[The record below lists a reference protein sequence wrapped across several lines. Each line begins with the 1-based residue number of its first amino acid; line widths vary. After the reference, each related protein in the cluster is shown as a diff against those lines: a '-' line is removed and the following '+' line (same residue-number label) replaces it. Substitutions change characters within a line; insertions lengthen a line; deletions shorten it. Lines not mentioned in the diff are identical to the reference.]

1 MIGPSATDI
10 IAMRWRV
17 RILLRLATLTLTIIA
32 LAWIALRLREFFEVR
47 QMAGSGFARSPNPLD
62 FDWFAVP
69 VAILAVAFVLAL
81 VAQFGLAM
89 IVAAPEY
96 YLSLGWLH
104 AKLALVALLIGYH
117 VWCWRIV
124 LTFRAGRN
132 RRNHVWYRWFNEA
145 PALLLV
151 AIVLLAVLKP
161 F

>member
-89 IVAAPEY
+89 IVEVPRAKCPKCGYDLSKPASNTCPECG
-96 YLSLGWLH
+96 LQITPND
-104 AKLALVALLIGYH
+104 A
-117 VWCWRIV
+117 
-124 LTFRAGRN
+124 
-132 RRNHVWYRWFNEA
+132 NH
-145 PALLLV
+145 PA
-151 AIVLLAVLKP
+151 
-161 F
+161 